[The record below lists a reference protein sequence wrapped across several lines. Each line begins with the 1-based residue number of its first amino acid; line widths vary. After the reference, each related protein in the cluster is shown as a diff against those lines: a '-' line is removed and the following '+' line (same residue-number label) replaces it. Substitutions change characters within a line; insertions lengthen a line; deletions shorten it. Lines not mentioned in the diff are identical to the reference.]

1 MSNPINKINVLRS
14 LYNAQNSKGDNNIDQ
29 ELKEIKTELR
39 IANDVKA
46 TDEAT
51 SDVKTLIGSAIGSPY
66 LTDQPWYN
74 KTVIYNSPTET
85 NWKEVR
91 SEEDNRRAAYN
102 FANLKKLNI
111 L

>member
-1 MSNPINKINVLRS
+1 MSNPINKINVLRTF
-14 LYNAQNSKGDNNIDQ
+14 YNAQNAKGETNIGQD
-29 ELKEIKTELR
+29 LKEIKTELR

-46 TDEAT
+46 TDEAS
-51 SDVKTLIGSAIGSPY
+51 SDVKALIGSATGSPY

-85 NWKEVR
+85 SWKDVR
-91 SEEDNRRAAYN
+91 SEEENRRAAYN

-111 L
+111 M